1 MNGFSQ
7 IAGAD
12 IVTVLQTAL
21 APAFLLVGIGA
32 MLNLFAGR
40 LARIIDRSRD
50 LQELFKSTTGVDHD
64 LVVSELGDLQLRI
77 KIVNSAI
84 FLSVIS
90 AIIACG
96 LIGLLFIMEMT
107 GANLSLAIAGAFVVA
122 ISLLSLALVQ
132 FLREVRIGIPPFAC
146 EYNTNCCIESFSAVR
161 RSKCES
167 YRKFEQV
174 LKFFILLSQLRVPA
188 CAQAAQLRQSSTTR
202 LNSGQAGI
210 ASDRRPCRRYW
221 RQNMFADRRLHAG
234 PSWPDRQPN
243 RNATGIIA
251 GQTDHSE

>member
-1 MNGFSQ
+1 LTADPAPR
-7 IAGAD
+7 IVAGMVLD
-12 IVTVLQTAL
+12 IRPAHLSDPAVRELVAYHQRDMLAISPPGTSFAL
-21 APAFLLVGIGA
+21 DESGLSGPGITLLGAWRGQVLVGIGA

-132 FLREVRIGIPPFAC
+132 FLREVRIGIRDFMIRE
-146 EYNTNCCIESFSAVR
+146 EYLER
-161 RSKCES
+161 
-167 YRKFEQV
+167 
-174 LKFFILLSQLRVPA
+174 
-188 CAQAAQLRQSSTTR
+188 
-202 LNSGQAGI
+202 
-210 ASDRRPCRRYW
+210 
-221 RQNMFADRRLHAG
+221 
-234 PSWPDRQPN
+234 
-243 RNATGIIA
+243 
-251 GQTDHSE
+251 TDKVK

>member
-1 MNGFSQ
+1 MNGLSA

-50 LQELFKSTTGVDHD
+50 LQELFKSTTGPDHD
-64 LVVSELGDLQLRI
+64 LVVAELGDLQLRI

-90 AIIACG
+90 AIIACA
-96 LIGLLFIMEMT
+96 LIAMLFVMEMVRVE
-107 GANLSLAIAGAFVVA
+107 LSLAIAAAFVTA

-132 FLREVRIGIPPFAC
+132 FLREVRIGIRDFMIR
-146 EYNTNCCIESFSAVR
+146 EEFL
-161 RSKCES
+161 
-167 YRKFEQV
+167 Q
-174 LKFFILLSQLRVPA
+174 
-188 CAQAAQLRQSSTTR
+188 
-202 LNSGQAGI
+202 NSDGAK
-210 ASDRRPCRRYW
+210 
-221 RQNMFADRRLHAG
+221 
-234 PSWPDRQPN
+234 
-243 RNATGIIA
+243 
-251 GQTDHSE
+251 